1 MSSPDSPEP
10 LRRRIAPPVLA
21 LLLITGFAGWFV
33 DASYDDVRP
42 PLEVTPWSLDART
55 GAVGSLTTEDPLT
68 VARRGVELANSDK
81 PSGRASRSEWRD
93 RQLDLARALLRP
105 SSTESVLLLI
115 VWAAGGDWR
124 EDVERR
130 RRDRHAVIAA
140 MSAAN
145 FALKE
150 RRRTHFIEF
159 GPSDV
164 DPDSG
169 AVVAALDV
177 FDRAPGASV
186 GPPSAPV
193 SEHSRVVVLWLDED
207 GLGERPMARAAEIQQ
222 ELVGDTQIDAP
233 WPRSP
238 WRVQVTHIG
247 PSGSS
252 QLGAVLE
259 ELETDPSLSAPIHFV
274 SPFATEPAKRSRM
287 VDELCRRGLF
297 VSPSTTQTAKLS
309 RAVEELQRWRSSVTF
324 EAEIETDDE
333 IALLLVG
340 ELFQRL
346 PRLDDALASGL
357 VLDSNES
364 PPPLLRALHA
374 ATGGVVGHVDR
385 KGAPVVR
392 PRSKCEKAPVRVA
405 IVAEQ
410 DSAYGRH
417 WKNTMRKAVVTLAGR
432 TQHFRF
438 ESRFDEHTPSD
449 DFPIRFQFVPYIG
462 VIDGADAGLRDELR
476 DYPYGSSQLDYLQR
490 LERDLSGERF
500 DAIGIFGTD
509 VSDTLAILHA
519 MRPRFPGVLFFTTD
533 MDARYL
539 HKSHLPYTRN
549 LIVASHFGL
558 DDTGTTLHFRD
569 AYEHAMFRT
578 VSRLVRVPP
587 PLACPCDLSPRLF
600 EIGRSAAIELNTP
613 WLTSNGRGPSELD
626 APTLGAIQFANA
638 LFKTFGAPA
647 DGVHGS
653 SSGVLSSPAFS
664 VPAAWMHLAVL
675 TAFWLAL
682 CAFVWSTSKRT
693 QIKLRSSVR
702 KVALGVSFPVGVL
715 LAAWFVAELQLAS
728 EYTVMEPLVLTQ
740 GVSAWGAVGLLLL
753 SSGVAVLGISRV
765 GAQLKDMAEQTR
777 ARLQLAP
784 VCRSWRQEWAES
796 LQLLHTRSTGGPTE
810 ELQRGFAS
818 SAKLRWILLRASLA
832 ISLVWGATKLIA
844 DFDHAAVAE
853 RGLVATFLHEWAEF
867 AALTLFVA
875 LVYVVV
881 EVTVVC
887 VRIAA
892 EVSRSTRG
900 WFTGEP
906 FFDDFDESAP
916 RGLLRVQE
924 QQRIAA
930 QFISVAEGLPRWP
943 AYVVC
948 VFVLARAPLLDAWMW
963 SNSAAA
969 VLLGALL
976 VLGLCTWRLRRASS
990 ILRHEHEHSLEQL
1003 SARLAELGRPQR
1015 ERARVRR
1022 ALEERR
1028 ATPEPGLMRAPVIG
1042 PLIGPAATFL
1052 VSLMSDPAV
1061 LQWAAGLSGVSY

>member
-42 PLEVTPWSLDART
+42 PLETNPWSLDART

-68 VARRGVELANSDK
+68 VAHRGAELANSAVSS
-81 PSGRASRSEWRD
+81 PRASRTIPRD
-93 RQLDLARALLRP
+93 RQLELARSLLRP

-150 RRRTHFIEF
+150 RRKTHFIEF
-159 GPSDV
+159 GPSDI
-164 DPDSG
+164 DPSSG

-177 FDRAPGASV
+177 FDGAPSASV
-186 GPPSAPV
+186 GQPSGPA
-193 SEHSRVVVLWLDED
+193 SEHSRIAVLWLDED
-207 GLGERPMARAAEIQQ
+207 GLGDKPVERALQIQQ
-222 ELVGDTQIDAP
+222 QLLGDPQIDVP

-238 WRVQVTHIG
+238 ARVQVTHIG

-252 QLGAVLE
+252 QLGVVLE
-259 ELETDPSLSAPIHFV
+259 ELEACASLSAPIHFV
-274 SPFATEPAKRSRM
+274 SPFATEPAKRAR
-287 VDELCRRGLF
+287 VDLLTRRNSNVRF
-297 VSPSTTQTAKLS
+297 EPEIST
-309 RAVEELQRWRSSVTF
+309 
-324 EAEIETDDE
+324 DE
-333 IALLLVG
+333 QVALLLVG

-357 VLDSNES
+357 TRDSDES

-374 ATGGVVGHVDR
+374 ATGGVVGDVDR
-385 KGAPVVR
+385 NGAPVVR
-392 PRSKCEKAPVRVA
+392 PRSASDEAPVRVA

-417 WKNTMRKAVVTLAGR
+417 WKNTMRKAVVELAKQ
-432 TQHFRF
+432 TEHFKF
-438 ESRFDEHTPSD
+438 ESRLNEEDPSG
-449 DFPIRFQFVPYIG
+449 DFPIRFQLVPYIG
-462 VIDGADAGLRDELR
+462 VIDGAGAGPRDERR

-500 DAIGIFGTD
+500 DAIGVFGTD

-519 MRPRFPGVLFFTTD
+519 MRPRFPGALFFTTD

-569 AYEHAMFRT
+569 AYEHAMFRA
-578 VSRLVRVPP
+578 VSRLFKVPAS
-587 PLACPCDLSPRLF
+587 LACPCDLSPRLF
-600 EIGRSAAIELNTP
+600 EIGRSTAIELNTP
-613 WLTSNGRGPSELD
+613 WLPSNGRGPSELD

-647 DGVHGS
+647 DGLHAS
-653 SSGVLSSPAFS
+653 SSESSSELLSSPAFS
-664 VPAAWMHLAVL
+664 VTAAWMHLAVL

-693 QIKLRSSVR
+693 QIKLRSPLK

-796 LQLLHTRSTGGPTE
+796 LRLLHTRSTGGPTE

-818 SAKLRWILLRASLA
+818 SAKLRWILLRALLA